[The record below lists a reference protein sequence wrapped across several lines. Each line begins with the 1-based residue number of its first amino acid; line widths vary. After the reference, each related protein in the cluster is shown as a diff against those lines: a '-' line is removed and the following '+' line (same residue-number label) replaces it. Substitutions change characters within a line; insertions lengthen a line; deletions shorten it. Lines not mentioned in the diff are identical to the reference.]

1 MQRMGQ
7 FSGGAFFSP
16 PPGAQATS
24 PSFERFGQ
32 GFPNG
37 TYLQRPGQMPMMQ
50 MVPVVTGVIM
60 YSARRNNQENR
71 RNPNW
76 PFQGPR
82 HGQMWLLY

>member
-7 FSGGAFFSP
+7 FSGGPFFSP
-16 PPGAQATS
+16 PPGAQALS

-37 TYLQRPGQMPMMQ
+37 TYLQPPGQMPMMQ
-50 MVPVVTGVIM
+50 MVPVVAGVVV
-60 YSARRNNQENR
+60 YSAKYPKSR